1 MTEEPHLTSGR
12 RARACEVECEALSG
26 PPQPHQPRR
35 RPVIAS

>member
-26 PPQPHQPRR
+26 FRHSLINRDVVP
-35 RPVIAS
+35 S